1 MKPDFCQLALSSCP
15 SLSAITCRERL
26 ETLNN
31 ALRFLWGAIHLMK
44 GKPGSF
50 LRNLFPLNSHTSPTV
65 IKDECLKIFPVIGHN
80 ATPTF
85 LMLPMWKG
93 KHFRTGIYLRDLWL
107 QHLDRRGCG
116 IRHVSQFSL
125 TLKEVNTTV
134 LHYKNWI
141 QKQTYAGSNDFFLLL
156 SWWYPTTQILL

>member
-1 MKPDFCQLALSSCP
+1 M
-15 SLSAITCRERL
+15 
-26 ETLNN
+26 
-31 ALRFLWGAIHLMK
+31 G
-44 GKPGSF
+44 
-50 LRNLFPLNSHTSPTV
+50 SHTCYEGQARLISQKPVSPKLPHLTHCNQRWMP
-65 IKDECLKIFPVIGHN
+65 KDFPSNRTQCNTYFFDASYVKRE
-80 ATPTF
+80 TF
-85 LMLPMWKG
+85 QD
-93 KHFRTGIYLRDLWL
+93 RYLRDLWL